1 MRVST
6 LPQTPRYAGA
16 TPVPRR
22 KATSAPLH
30 TMERPAP
37 DPRPAAEHST
47 DPQVTDSHRT
57 DQEERNA
64 RMVALLA
71 AARSAPEEQRRRVIQ
86 RVVTEYL
93 DVAEAVANRY
103 RSRPQD
109 HGDVRQVAY
118 LGLVKAVQRF
128 DPSRGGDIVSFAV
141 PTIAG
146 EIKRYFRDS
155 SWMVRPPRALQEL
168 DAELRSTVAVLAQR
182 LGREPTIDE
191 VAAETGFPRR
201 QVAEGLQCAHAR
213 QPVSL
218 DGPCRIQADTDT
230 ATLGETLSAPEDD
243 FSRADRLV
251 AIAQACRGLSTRD
264 RKILRMRFVQ
274 DCTQDEIARA
284 CDVTQM
290 QISRLLTRILRDL
303 RAQLSPELL
312 AA

>member
-1 MRVST
+1 MRALT
-6 LPQTPRYAGA
+6 
-16 TPVPRR
+16 VPPTTRR
-22 KATSAPLH
+22 PGMTALTRKVADH
-30 TMERPAP
+30 
-37 DPRPAAEHST
+37 
-47 DPQVTDSHRT
+47 
-57 DQEERNA
+57 EERNA
-64 RMVALLA
+64 RMVAVLA
-71 AARSAPEEQRRRVIQ
+71 AARRGPEEERRRAVQ
-86 RVVTEYL
+86 HVVTEYL

-109 HGDVRQVAY
+109 HSDVQQVAY

-168 DAELRSTVAVLAQR
+168 DAELRAAVAALSQR

-191 VAAETGFPRR
+191 VARETGIPRH
-201 QVAEGLQCAHAR
+201 QVAEGLRCAQAR

-218 DGPCRIQADTDT
+218 DGPCRMPSDAEG
-230 ATLGETLSAPEDD
+230 ATLGETLSAPQDD
-243 FSRADRLV
+243 FSRADRSV
-251 AIAQACRGLSTRD
+251 AIAQACRGLSARD

-303 RAQLSPELL
+303 RTQLSPELL